1 MSGSAPRLGLLG
13 AHLAP
18 FAAAADLAGWQP
30 SVVAGVPPTDVA
42 SGELVRARALPL
54 LDLDEAVARAPLDIA
69 IVGTTTG
76 RRVDDT
82 LALLDRGV
90 HVLLVPDVDLP
101 GADRLRAPTPGPAVL
116 ALAAPLLASATA
128 GQWLAMVAEATD
140 VEHLTGRAG
149 PDDGPTG
156 PLRWQ
161 LLALLSLAASA
172 AGWDAPTHV
181 DRDEARI
188 SIGHGPQRRLSASS
202 TPPSSGAVFAAQA
215 AGPAEALVLDVIPHT
230 QVERNG
236 QLVARVSPDE
246 HPAVRFGTAPLLRRF
261 VADLSAGRRPR
272 LDGHFLATLA
282 RP

>member
-1 MSGSAPRLGLLG
+1 MNRSRPRLGLLG

-18 FAAAADLAGWQP
+18 FAAAADLAGWLP
-30 SVVAGVPPTDVA
+30 GVIAGAPISDVA
-42 SGELVRARALPL
+42 SDELATARGLPV
-54 LDLDEAVARAPLDIA
+54 LDVDEAVERASLDIA
-69 IVGTTTG
+69 IVGTEPG
-76 RRVDDT
+76 RRVGDAY
-82 LALLDRGV
+82 ALLERGV
-90 HVLLVPDVDLP
+90 HVLLVPDLGLP
-101 GADRLRAPTPGPAVL
+101 GADRLVTQPPGPAVL
-116 ALAAPLLASATA
+116 ALAAPLLATATA
-128 GQWLAMVAEATD
+128 GKWLAMVAEATD

-181 DRDEARI
+181 DRNDAHI
-188 SIGHGPQRRLSASS
+188 SIGYGPNRRLSASS
-202 TPPSSGAVFAAQA
+202 TPPTSGAVFAAQA

-236 QLVARVSPDE
+236 QLIARANADE

-272 LDGHFLATLA
+272 LDGQFLATLA
-282 RP
+282 HP